1 MPTEFEERFKG
12 VRFYMDGQEIKGDI
26 PEAELP
32 PNAEEGTQQQEIK
45 IACRIERKYKEYS
58 YRPWLRKRV
67 LEFVGAFN
75 TMACKRYRLIRKC
88 KARRIMRRYREM
100 VKRCR

>member
-12 VRFYMDGQEIKGDI
+12 VRFYVNGQEIRGDI

-32 PNAEEGTQQQEIK
+32 PNVEEGTRQQGIK
-45 IACRIERKYKEYS
+45 TDFCIEGKYKK
-58 YRPWLRKRV
+58 YRYRQWLRKRV

-88 KARRIMRRYREM
+88 NARRIMRRYREM